1 MKGNLHYEVQISFRD
16 LLVSGKGVVK
26 MNINGNNIFMGAYA
40 ERHQN
45 QFQFNQS
52 RLSLST
58 EKSEAIAA
66 GIKEVIDFL
75 KPQMNGVRVSI
86 SKEDMDFLCSEE
98 GFLKMKKDA
107 EDLYIKN
114 VNQQKTIAKGRSE
127 EDAFWGNTGNQW
139 LVFSETL
146 YNNGFYDGMSD
157 EEVKEFED
165 TLAYITSGMDCL
177 SRSQYLT
184 GIEYKSFGE
193 EFKFFMNSGEAA
205 MELESS
211 TEALRY
217 LADKMLPEDQREEF
231 NKLIDKYYAHNTEVI
246 SEYNN
251 PMESF
256 NRVVAGMRSVEIAKD
271 PVDEYLYTVKLG
283 EISRTGEAKKQYQSD
298 MAELF
303 AMLQDSSGSAGIWDK
318 IRERFLDYSTNN
330 SKDNGF
336 RNYVFRQS
344 QYLFEH
350 MQKCWNKLLQC
361 A

>member
-1 MKGNLHYEVQISFRD
+1 
-16 LLVSGKGVVK
+16 
-26 MNINGNNIFMGAYA
+26 MNINGNNIFIGAYA
-40 ERHQN
+40 ERNQN
-45 QFQFNQS
+45 LYQYNQS
-52 RLSLST
+52 PLSINA
-58 EKSEAIAA
+58 EKSGRIAA
-66 GIKEVIDFL
+66 GIKEALDFL
-75 KPQMNGVRVSI
+75 KPQMNGVKVSI

-107 EDLYIKN
+107 EDLYVKN
-114 VNQQKTIAKGRSE
+114 ANQQKTIANGRDKD
-127 EDAFWGNTGNQW
+127 DAFWGNTGNQW
-139 LVFSETL
+139 LVFSEAL

-193 EFKFFMNSGEAA
+193 EFKVFMDSGEAA

-211 TEALRY
+211 TAALRY

-231 NKLIDKYYAHNTEVI
+231 NKLVDKYYAHNTEVI

-256 NRVVAGMRSVEIAKD
+256 NRVVAGMSSFKVADD
-271 PVDEYLYTVKLG
+271 PVDEYKYTVNLG
-283 EISRTGEAKKQYQSD
+283 KISRSEEDKKQYQND
-298 MAELF
+298 LTKFF
-303 AMLQDSSGSAGIWDK
+303 ALLENNNNSTDIWNK
-318 IRERFLDYSTNN
+318 IKDRFLDYSTNN
-330 SKDNGF
+330 SSDNGF
-336 RNYVFRQS
+336 RDYVFGQS

-350 MQKCWNKLLQC
+350 MQKCWNNLLK
-361 A
+361 